1 MPYEMLLIQV
11 ALVLLTAPLIQG
23 VIKNTKARFQS
34 RRGPG
39 YLQPYY
45 DYAKFLRKD
54 YVISPTTSWVFHVA
68 PYVYFG
74 TAAAA
79 ALFVPTFMTQGVTF
93 NNLFILVYVSAL
105 GRFFLAAAS
114 LDAGSSFGGMGGSRE
129 MFIAVLVEPILMLSL
144 FTVAM
149 GAQTTTLSGM
159 AAWASGTGLTFSG
172 ILAALAFLIVLVAET
187 GRIPVD
193 NPDTHLELTM
203 IHEGMVL
210 EYSGRPT
217 GLIFWAASVKQLVL
231 IVVFV
236 NLFIPWSPPFV
247 EGTALTGLLFGVKV
261 LATAVLLAA
270 IETSTNKIRL
280 FRAPGLLAAGGV
292 LAMLALAAQ

>member
-1 MPYEMLLIQV
+1 MPYESLLIQV
-11 ALVLLTAPLIQG
+11 VLVLLLAPLVQG

-54 YVISPTTSWVFHVA
+54 YVVSPTVSWVFHVA
-68 PYVYFG
+68 PYIYFG
-74 TAAAA
+74 AAVAA
-79 ALFVPTFMTQGVTF
+79 ALFVPTLMSTGVTF
-93 NNLFILVYVSAL
+93 NNLFILVYVFAL

-114 LDAGSSFGGMGGSRE
+114 LDAGSAFGGMGGSRE
-129 MFIAVLVEPILMLSL
+129 MYIAVLVEPILMLTL
-144 FTVAM
+144 FSVAM

-172 ILAALAFLIVLVAET
+172 LLAALAFLIVLVAET

-236 NLFIPWSPPFV
+236 NLFVPWVPPFV
-247 EGTALTGLLFGVKV
+247 EGTVLSGALFALKV

-292 LAMLALAAQ
+292 LALLALAAQ

>member
-1 MPYEMLLIQV
+1 MPYESLLIQV
-11 ALVLLTAPLIQG
+11 ALVLLLAPLVQG

-54 YVISPTTSWVFHVA
+54 YVVSPTVSWVFHVA

-74 TAAAA
+74 SAVAA
-79 ALFVPTFMTQGVTF
+79 ALFVPTLMNTGVTF
-93 NNLFILVYVSAL
+93 NNLFILVYVFAL

-114 LDAGSSFGGMGGSRE
+114 LDAGSAFGGMGGSRE
-129 MFIAVLVEPILMLSL
+129 MYIAVLVEPILMLTL
-144 FTVAM
+144 FSVAM

-203 IHEGMVL
+203 IHEAMLL

-217 GLIFWAASVKQLVL
+217 GLIFWASAVKQLVL

-236 NLFIPWSPPFV
+236 NLFIPWNPPFV
-247 EGTALTGLLFGVKV
+247 EGTAMAGVLFAVKV
-261 LATAVLLAA
+261 LATAVLLAV

-292 LAMLALAAQ
+292 LALLALAAQ